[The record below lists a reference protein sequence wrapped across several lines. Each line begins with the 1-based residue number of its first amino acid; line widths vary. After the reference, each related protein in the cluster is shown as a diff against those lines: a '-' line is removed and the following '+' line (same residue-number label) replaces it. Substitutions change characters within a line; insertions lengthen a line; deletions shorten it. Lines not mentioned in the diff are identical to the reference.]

1 MRYSSLMTHRKM
13 LRTLAALVLVAFLG
27 FATAAPAQAGI
38 LDTIKGFFGKATDT
52 VKGWFSGGGEKEF
65 VKLLE
70 QTAQSQQAL
79 SDKQT
84 ALMGLV
90 QQRSEKPP
98 DATTNERLNDIAQA
112 SRQNEALYL
121 SVLKARDELSK
132 NKKDITKYQDAL
144 TKITEQQNAL
154 EQQYQEI
161 QNFNRK
167 TGAFTPPATIAS
179 ATNKATVGA
188 GGEPN
193 WQDAQVQGFIDEY
206 LGGVGLT
213 EWGQYIAPG
222 AQLAGPPDHGS
233 KQRHEWV
240 WENMQAKSVGSN
252 MTLCEYVKAR
262 MGGQS
267 PVLKPI
273 DEKPSFVG
281 SPSTAT
287 IAASNYTPQPAVV
300 NTAAQ
305 VETAPQAASTD
316 SQYTIT
322 ELKDVVDQEKAIV
335 ASIQQLNADGQGNSE
350 QAQKLYESLK
360 AIQSRKNDLM
370 KQQSSGTDAAGSIT
384 TPR

>member
-1 MRYSSLMTHRKM
+1 
-13 LRTLAALVLVAFLG
+13 VLVAFLG

-70 QTAQSQQAL
+70 QVATSQQAL
-79 SDKQT
+79 TDKQT
-84 ALMGLV
+84 ALMGLY
-90 QQRSEKPP
+90 QQRGDKGP
-98 DATTNERLNDIAQA
+98 DATTNERLNDLAQA

-121 SVLKARDELSK
+121 SMLKARDELQK
-132 NKKDITKYQDAL
+132 GKKDITKYQDAL
-144 TKITEQQNAL
+144 TKLTEQQNAL
-154 EQQYQEI
+154 EQQYQEL
-161 QNFNRK
+161 QNYNRK

-179 ATNKATVGA
+179 ATNKATA
-188 GGEPN
+188 GGEPD
-193 WQDAQVQGFIDEY
+193 WHDSQVQGFIDEY

-252 MTLCEYVKAR
+252 MTLNEYVRAR
-262 MGGQS
+262 MGGQA

-305 VETAPQAASTD
+305 VETAPQAAPVD
-316 SQYTIT
+316 SDYTVT

-335 ASIQQLNADGQGNSE
+335 ASIQQLNTDGQGNSE

-370 KQQSSGTDAAGSIT
+370 KQQGSGTGAAGSIT